1 VVLVAL
7 VVGISSEAQAS
18 GLVECLAT
26 PGGLEAPVDRVRYCL
41 VDTPRRIRLSE
52 QVAER
57 SARKWAADQGWT
69 AVFDGRAKGLPQG
82 IDQVHRLPDG
92 RVAALEVKG
101 GSSVVK
107 SGYGALQGTL
117 KHAVGAAVRMLLSPS
132 SSPSQKVAA
141 VQTLVAAL
149 SGELVTVVV
158 RVPHRAGVPGAPV
171 LEALETSA
179 TRCTSLAGT
188 LPRLPQYYGRLKI
201 LLDSPTGRFVK
212 VVVRRIPWGRVV
224 AVAASTTAVA
234 YAGLPWLLERLSHR
248 PVLLEA
254 SSVPVA
260 TGAVGAAGGGA
271 ATVLGRIAR
280 GGLRMAGNVMVAALV
295 AVSVVDIEKR
305 HEQGELT
312 DAQRELEHARNVGG
326 WAGGLAGGYAG
337 GKLGALVGSKFGPIG
352 SAIGGIAG
360 GLAGFIAGEEAVD
373 SATTAMVTSVQD
385 ACGTVS
391 EAAVGAAVWAGDQLS
406 AGGEAVGDAVAGAR
420 DAVVGV
426 VCDGL
431 AWALH

>member
-1 VVLVAL
+1 MTDRTHFIKTHGRQSFFVVLVAL

-224 AVAASTTAVA
+224 AVASSTT
-234 YAGLPWLLERLSHR
+234 
-248 PVLLEA
+248 
-254 SSVPVA
+254 
-260 TGAVGAAGGGA
+260 
-271 ATVLGRIAR
+271 
-280 GGLRMAGNVMVAALV
+280 
-295 AVSVVDIEKR
+295 
-305 HEQGELT
+305 
-312 DAQRELEHARNVGG
+312 
-326 WAGGLAGGYAG
+326 
-337 GKLGALVGSKFGPIG
+337 
-352 SAIGGIAG
+352 
-360 GLAGFIAGEEAVD
+360 
-373 SATTAMVTSVQD
+373 
-385 ACGTVS
+385 
-391 EAAVGAAVWAGDQLS
+391 
-406 AGGEAVGDAVAGAR
+406 
-420 DAVVGV
+420 
-426 VCDGL
+426 
-431 AWALH
+431 